1 MILALVMNNQKLTD
15 NVKLMHEIILL
26 SQPLPQRMV
35 VWLETIKI
43 LLMIAITGN
52 GNVMVRMEELQLNV
66 PLLNNLLQ

>member
-1 MILALVMNNQKLTD
+1 MV
-15 NVKLMHEIILL
+15 NVKLIHEIILL
-26 SQPLPQRMV
+26 NLPLPQLID

-43 LLMIAITGN
+43 YLMMLLAGN

>member
-1 MILALVMNNQKLTD
+1 MILALVMNHQKLTD
-15 NVKLMHEIILL
+15 NVKLIHEIILL
-26 SQPLPQRMV
+26 SQPLPHLID

-43 LLMIAITGN
+43 YLMMLLAGN